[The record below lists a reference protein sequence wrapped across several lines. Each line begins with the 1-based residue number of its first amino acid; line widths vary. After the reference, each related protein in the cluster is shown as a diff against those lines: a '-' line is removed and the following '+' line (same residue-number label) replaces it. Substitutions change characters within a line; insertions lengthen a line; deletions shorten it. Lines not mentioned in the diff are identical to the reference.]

1 MARYYVTDKIDGVL
15 DESASFATEAEAK
28 ALIERLEAKDKDLG
42 RYTEGFYITEEV
54 DEDGEEMI

>member
-42 RYTEGFYITEEV
+42 RYTEGFYIIEEV